1 MSKIRERS
9 RLLAVA
15 GIAVGA
21 LALSACG
28 AGEGGT
34 SDDAN
39 EPVTLTWFSGSGVDA
54 NIKTMEALAD
64 AFHEE
69 NPNITVKVDASGP
82 SGPEIDNVMKTR
94 LATGEM
100 PDMFWYN
107 SGSLMQALNP
117 DQTMLNIKGEDFL
130 GNLSDTWLTAVSTDD
145 GVFGVPV
152 QSAGGGGILYN
163 IPLYEQLGIEVPTTW
178 DEFLDNAQTIKDAG
192 YDAVE
197 LTLGDVWTSQIIT
210 LADFYNIYA
219 SDPDWATK
227 YTDNKVNFTDDPVAV
242 QSFTKLQDVYDGG
255 FMNED
260 FASAKL
266 DDGLKAVAT
275 GTAANYPM
283 LGFVQSTIATNFP
296 DNVDDVGFFGIPG
309 DASTTPGMTVWAP
322 SALYAPSN
330 TPHPDEVKEFMAFVA
345 SPAGCDTMTE
355 ALGVTGAYLVEGC
368 TLPDSAPR
376 LVADMLPYFES
387 GNTAP
392 ALEFLSPVKAPNS
405 GSILVEVAS
414 GITSGEQGAQ
424 AYDADAAKQAQQLG
438 IPGW

>member
-283 LGFVQSTIATNFP
+283 LGFAQ
-296 DNVDDVGFFGIPG
+296 
-309 DASTTPGMTVWAP
+309 AP
-322 SALYAPSN
+322 SRRTFRTTSM
-330 TPHPDEVKEFMAFVA
+330 TSA
-345 SPAGCDTMTE
+345 S
-355 ALGVTGAYLVEGC
+355 
-368 TLPDSAPR
+368 
-376 LVADMLPYFES
+376 
-387 GNTAP
+387 
-392 ALEFLSPVKAPNS
+392 S
-405 GSILVEVAS
+405 GSRE
-414 GITSGEQGAQ
+414 TPRPRRE
-424 AYDADAAKQAQQLG
+424 
-438 IPGW
+438 